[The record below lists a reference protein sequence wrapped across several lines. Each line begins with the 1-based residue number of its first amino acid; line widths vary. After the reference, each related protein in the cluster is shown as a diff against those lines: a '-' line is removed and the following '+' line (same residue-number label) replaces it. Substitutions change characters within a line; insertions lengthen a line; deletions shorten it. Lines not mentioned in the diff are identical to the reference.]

1 MARTASG
8 STAATSIASESK
20 YDSITALCAL
30 DIPTV
35 KIGSQEDPF
44 VVINN
49 IQPGA
54 SLTKLTGMTLK
65 KFTQWDEVPSRH
77 GRLFFYSAEHEVLI
91 IQLPLS
97 EIHEY
102 LHRTLDK
109 EITHQMSEDLYRE
122 ISEYG
127 SATYYMRKSGKVTAA
142 GEGDSSL
149 GLKDRRKNDRW
160 PTVVIEAGWSQS
172 RVSLVA
178 KAHWW
183 FEASNRAVKI
193 ALLIIASP
201 LQIQVEK
208 WKTNPLPHSSAA
220 PGRPNTRLFQ
230 ATNLYPKVHP
240 PVLTVNRAS
249 ANTPSNDY
257 KVTSSPLR
265 LEFRDVFL
273 RNPVPP
279 EGDLLLGESFFR
291 SYAEEAWENVLD
303 Q

>member
-20 YDSITALCAL
+20 YDSIAALCAI

-49 IQPGA
+49 IQQRA

-65 KFTQWDEVPSRH
+65 KFTQWDASRRD
-77 GRLFFYSAEHEVLI
+77 RLFFYSAEHEVLF

-109 EITHQMSEDLYRE
+109 EITRQMSEDLYGE
-122 ISEYG
+122 ISAYG
-127 SATYYMRKSGKVTAA
+127 SATYYMRESGKVTAA
-142 GEGDSSL
+142 GEGDSSF

-172 RVSLVA
+172 RVALVA

-193 ALLIIASP
+193 VLLIFASP

-257 KVTSSPLR
+257 RVTSSPLP

-279 EGDLLLGESFFR
+279 EGDILLGESFFR

>member
-1 MARTASG
+1 
-8 STAATSIASESK
+8 
-20 YDSITALCAL
+20 
-30 DIPTV
+30 
-35 KIGSQEDPF
+35 
-44 VVINN
+44 
-49 IQPGA
+49 
-54 SLTKLTGMTLK
+54 MTLK
-65 KFTQWDEVPSRH
+65 KFTQWDEFPSRR

-122 ISEYG
+122 ISAYG
-127 SATYYMRKSGKVTAA
+127 SATYYMRKSGIVTAA
-142 GEGDSSL
+142 GAGDSSL

-172 RVSLVA
+172 RVALVA

-193 ALLIIASP
+193 VLLIIASP

-257 KVTSSPLR
+257 RVISSPLR

-273 RNPVPP
+273 RNPGPP
-279 EGDLLLGESFFR
+279 EGDILLGESFFR